1 MNFFEVRDQPD
12 WLALAQDIRRFQ
24 PAIKEIHALRGHLIQ
39 PVCAAPV
46 MATSI
51 EKFLPTSMRYLA
63 VSSLLLSFNL
73 ISRRGRLARQ
83 TPFEKDLTRRAN
95 HLHMFSIARIE
106 PAPETGR
113 GLFDSGFLN
122 TRPCRI
128 SILCHVLFVM
138 AGLVPAMHAFGALAE
153 KDVDARHEA
162 GHDGS
167 F

>member
-113 GLFDSGFLN
+113 GLFDSGF
-122 TRPCRI
+122 
-128 SILCHVLFVM
+128 
-138 AGLVPAMHAFGALAE
+138 
-153 KDVDARHEA
+153 
-162 GHDGS
+162 
-167 F
+167 